1 MLSDLLIPEAIIPLV
16 RATSKKRLLQEL
28 ATHISVVYNL
38 EQADIFFALQE
49 REILGAT
56 GMGDGVAIP
65 HARLKNLTEVKG
77 LFLKIEKPI
86 NFNSIDSQ
94 HVDLIFALIAPD
106 KPGTDHLKALA
117 RVSRLLRKQDICS
130 KLRSTTNRAALFSIL
145 TSNNDTKAA

>member
-86 NFNSIDSQ
+86 NFNPIDSQ

-130 KLRSTTNRAALFSIL
+130 KPVSYTHLTLPTT
-145 TSNNDTKAA
+145 D